1 MGTSED
7 PQFSEWERMVKERRE
22 KELRRQKCFSCFALF
37 VVILSLA
44 IVASVVSL
52 IILGIIEVTHYLWRP
67 EFLPVFLLKKEK
79 TEGKPP
85 VHDQP
90 ERRSIIWID
99 SFTLKFL
106 QDEDIDPI
114 NSIRVG
120 LAHPSLMGSTLRW
133 NRMNTSLTISNLV

>member
-52 IILGIIEVTHYLWRP
+52 IILGVIEVTHYLWRP

-99 SFTLKFL
+99 SFTLKL

-133 NRMNTSLTISNLV
+133 NRMNTSSTISNLV